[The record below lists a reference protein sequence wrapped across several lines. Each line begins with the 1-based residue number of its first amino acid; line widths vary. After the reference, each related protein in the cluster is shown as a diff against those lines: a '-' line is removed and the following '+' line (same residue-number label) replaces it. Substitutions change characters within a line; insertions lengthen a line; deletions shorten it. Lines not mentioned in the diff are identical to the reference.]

1 MITVHSSKLAP
12 DFITSSNFKVLL
24 WLILYF
30 QINISYIAVMLEVS
44 LIPEILLDILE
55 ITPHH

>member
-12 DFITSSNFKVLL
+12 DFITLSNFKVLL

-44 LIPEILLDILE
+44 LIPEILLDILDI
-55 ITPHH
+55 ITK